1 MRDCKCETS
10 RAVTSPDTKEPI
22 RADRMAAQRPGGRPV
37 PGIPLGRW
45 RGVPVSAR
53 WSVLF
58 TLGLFADM
66 LATSAFPA
74 ARPGEATGAY
84 WLAGLLTATVFL
96 VTVLAHEFAHA
107 VTARHYGIGV
117 KGITL
122 WALGGFTEL
131 DGESPSPRAEALV
144 AVAGPATSIG
154 LGAVSALLAW
164 WAGGSGLLGAAL
176 SWLAAVSV
184 LLGVFNLLPGAPLD
198 GGRLLRALLWWH
210 YHDRARASHVAARVG
225 RALGFVLIALG
236 FVELLATS
244 SFAGLWIAFVG
255 WFIVGAATA
264 EAHAGQAEGLKGLR
278 VDDVMAHSPTVLA
291 DWWTVEQVLA
301 HASPDHAA
309 TQAFPLVDFE
319 GQATGALT
327 LRDLHRIPVGRRA
340 ETRMRDVVRARRV
353 QPLVVRRENL
363 LTEIALPMRQ
373 RGGIAVVVDD
383 ENHPIGV
390 LTVDDL
396 ARAAR
401 SVEVDRR
408 TAAPHSP

>member
-1 MRDCKCETS
+1 M
-10 RAVTSPDTKEPI
+10 TSPDTKEPT
-22 RADRMAAQRPGGRPV
+22 RANPVAAQRPGGRAF

-58 TLGLFADM
+58 TLGLFADI
-66 LATSAFPA
+66 LATSALPA

-122 WALGGFTEL
+122 WALGGVTEL

-154 LGAVSALLAW
+154 LGAVSGLLAW
-164 WAGGSGLLGAAL
+164 WAGGGSGLLGAGL
-176 SWLAAVSV
+176 GWLAAISV

-198 GGRLLRALLWWH
+198 GGRLMRALLWRH
-210 YHDRARASHVAARVG
+210 YHDRARASYVAARVG

-236 FVELLATS
+236 FVELLATG

-255 WFIVGAATA
+255 WFIVGAASA
-264 EAHAGQAEGLKGLR
+264 EERAGQGEGLKGLR
-278 VDDVMAHSPTVLA
+278 VGDVMAHSSTVLA
-291 DWWTVEQVLA
+291 EWWTVEQVLA
-301 HASPDHAA
+301 QGSPDHAVA
-309 TQAFPLVDFE
+309 QAFPLVDFA

-327 LRDLHRIPVGRRA
+327 LADLQRVPVEQRQ
-340 ETRMRDVVRARRV
+340 ETRIRDIVRARRV
-353 QPLVVRRENL
+353 QPLVVRRDAL

-390 LTVDDL
+390 LTADDL
-396 ARAAR
+396 SRAAR
-401 SVEVDRR
+401 SVEFDRR
-408 TAAPHSP
+408 AAASHSI

>member
-1 MRDCKCETS
+1 MRGRGCETS
-10 RAVTSPDTKEPI
+10 KAMTSPDTKEPI
-22 RADRMAAQRPGGRPV
+22 SAQRAAAQRPSGRAV

-45 RGVPVSAR
+45 RGMPVSAR

-58 TLGLFADM
+58 TLALFADI
-66 LATSAFPA
+66 LATSALPA

-107 VTARHYGIGV
+107 VTARHYGMRV

-154 LGAVSALLAW
+154 LGAVSGVLAW
-164 WAGGSGLLGAAL
+164 WAGGSGLLGAGL
-176 SWLAAVSV
+176 SWLAVISV
-184 LLGVFNLLPGAPLD
+184 FLGVFNLLPGAPLD
-198 GGRLLRALLWWH
+198 GGRLIRALLWRH

-225 RALGFVLIALG
+225 RALGYVLIALG
-236 FVELLATS
+236 FVELIATRS
-244 SFAGLWIAFVG
+244 LAGLWIAVVG

-264 EAHAGQAEGLKGLR
+264 EQHAGRAEGLKGVR

-291 DWWTVEQVLA
+291 EWWTVEQVLA
-301 HASPDHAA
+301 QAAPDHAV
-309 TQAFPLVDFE
+309 TQAFPLVDFG

-327 LRDLHRIPVGRRA
+327 LRDLQRVPVERRA
-340 ETRMRDVVRARRV
+340 ETRIRDIARARRV
-353 QPLVVRRENL
+353 QPLVVRREAL
-363 LTEIALPMRQ
+363 LTEIAPPMRQ
-373 RGGIAVVVDD
+373 HGGIAVVVDD
-383 ENHPIGV
+383 ANHPIGI
-390 LTVDDL
+390 LTADDL

-401 SVEVDRR
+401 SVELDRR
-408 TAAPHSP
+408 TAAPHSI

>member
-1 MRDCKCETS
+1 MRDCKRETS
-10 RAVTSPDTKEPI
+10 KAMTSPDTKEPI
-22 RADRMAAQRPGGRPV
+22 RANPVAARRPGGRAF

-45 RGVPVSAR
+45 RGVPLSAR

-58 TLGLFADM
+58 TLALVADI
-66 LATSAFPA
+66 LATSALPA
-74 ARPGEATGAY
+74 ARPGQATGAY

-154 LGAVSALLAW
+154 LGAVSGVLAW
-164 WAGGSGLLGAAL
+164 WAGGSGLLGAGL
-176 SWLAAVSV
+176 SWLAAISV
-184 LLGVFNLLPGAPLD
+184 FLGVFNLLPGAPLD
-198 GGRLLRALLWWH
+198 GGRLMRAVLWRH

-236 FVELLATS
+236 FVELAATS
-244 SFAGLWIAFVG
+244 SFAGLWIVFVG

-264 EAHAGQAEGLKGLR
+264 DERAGQAEGLEGLR
-278 VDDVMAHSPTVLA
+278 VGDVMAHAPAVLA
-291 DWWTVEQVLA
+291 EWWTVEQVLA
-301 HASPDHAA
+301 QAGPDHAVA
-309 TQAFPLVDFE
+309 QAFPLVDFG
-319 GQATGALT
+319 GQAAGALT
-327 LRDLHRIPVGRRA
+327 LGDLQRVPIGRRA
-340 ETRMRDVVRARRV
+340 ETRMRDIVRARRV
-353 QPLVVRRENL
+353 QPLVVRRQDL
-363 LTEIALPMRQ
+363 LTEIAVPMRQ

-383 ENHPIGV
+383 ENHPLGV
-390 LTVDDL
+390 LTADNL

-401 SVEVDRR
+401 SVELDRR
-408 TAAPHSP
+408 TVAPRSF

>member
-1 MRDCKCETS
+1 M
-10 RAVTSPDTKEPI
+10 TSPDTKEPI
-22 RADRMAAQRPGGRPV
+22 RANPVAAQRPSGRAF

-58 TLGLFADM
+58 TLALFAYI
-66 LATSAFPA
+66 LATSALPA
-74 ARPGEATGAY
+74 ARPGQATGAY

-107 VTARHYGIGV
+107 VTARHYRV
-117 KGITL
+117 RVRGITL

-154 LGAVSALLAW
+154 LGAVSGALAW

-198 GGRLLRALLWWH
+198 GGRLMRALLWRH
-210 YHDRARASHVAARVG
+210 YHDRARASHVAGRVG
-225 RALGFVLIALG
+225 RVLGFVLIALG
-236 FVELLATS
+236 FVELLAAG

-264 EAHAGQAEGLKGLR
+264 EARAGQAEGLKGLR
-278 VDDVMAHSPTVLA
+278 VGDVMTHSPTLLA
-291 DWWTVEQVLA
+291 EWWTVEQVLA
-301 HASPDHAA
+301 QGLPDHAVA
-309 TQAFPLVDFE
+309 QAFPLVDFG
-319 GQATGALT
+319 GQAAGALT
-327 LRDLHRIPVGRRA
+327 LRDLQRVPVGRRA
-340 ETRMRDVVRARRV
+340 ETRIRDIVRARRV
-353 QPLVVRRENL
+353 QPLVVTREAL

-390 LTVDDL
+390 LTPDDL

-401 SVEVDRR
+401 SVELDRR
-408 TAAPHSP
+408 AAAPHSI

>member
-1 MRDCKCETS
+1 MRDCKYETS
-10 RAVTSPDTKEPI
+10 RAMTSPETKEPT
-22 RADRMAAQRPGGRPV
+22 RTDPVAAQRPGGRAV
-37 PGIPLGRW
+37 PGIRLGRW

-58 TLGLFADM
+58 TLALFADI
-66 LATSAFPA
+66 LATSALPA

-84 WLAGLLTATVFL
+84 WVAGLLTAAVFL

-107 VTARHYGIGV
+107 VAARHYGIRV

-154 LGAVSALLAW
+154 LGAVTGVLAW

-176 SWLAAVSV
+176 GWLAATSV

-198 GGRLLRALLWWH
+198 GGRLLRALLWWR
-210 YHDRARASHVAARVG
+210 YQDRARASHVAGRVG
-225 RALGFVLIALG
+225 RVLGFVLIALG
-236 FVELLATS
+236 FVEVLVAG

-264 EAHAGQAEGLKGLR
+264 EAHAGELDGLKGVR
-278 VDDVMAHSPTVLA
+278 VGDVIALSPTVLA
-291 DWWTVEQVLA
+291 EWWTVEQVLA
-301 HASPDHAA
+301 QASPDHARA
-309 TQAFPLVDFE
+309 QAFPVVDF
-319 GQATGALT
+319 GGRATGALT
-327 LRDLHRIPVGRRA
+327 LRDLQRVPVGRRA
-340 ETRMRDVVRARRV
+340 ETRIREMVRARRV
-353 QPLVVRRENL
+353 RPLLVRREDV
-363 LTEIALPMRQ
+363 LTEVALPMRQ

-390 LTVDDL
+390 LTADDL

-401 SVEVDRR
+401 SVELDRR
-408 TAAPHSP
+408 AAAPHSV